1 MKKKKTNPRKLVIS
15 KYDVKKAVEQ
25 ELQERI
31 ERGKLEA
38 LNSLLVAFVGIPLL
52 AANDTFDM
60 GPTRLKRF
68 LRRMLTLYRDWNNG
82 EYTDNDI
89 IEWIN
94 DYLKTDIIKELGV
107 KL

>member
-1 MKKKKTNPRKLVIS
+1 MKKKKTNPRKKVIS

-31 ERGKLEA
+31 ERGKIEA

-68 LRRMLTLYRDWNNG
+68 LRCMLTLYKDWNNG

-94 DYLKTDIIKELGV
+94 DYLKTDIVKELGV
-107 KL
+107 KM

>member
-1 MKKKKTNPRKLVIS
+1 MKKKKTNPRKTVIS

-38 LNSLLVAFVGIPLL
+38 LNSLIIAFMGIPLL

-60 GPTRLKRF
+60 GPVRLNRLKA
-68 LRRMLTLYRDWNNG
+68 RMLSLYKDWNNG
-82 EYTDNDI
+82 DYTDDDI

-94 DYLKTDIIKELGV
+94 DYLNTDIVKELEV
-107 KL
+107 KM

>member
-1 MKKKKTNPRKLVIS
+1 MKKKKTNPRKLIVS
-15 KYDVKKAVEQ
+15 KHDIKKAVEQ

-31 ERGKLEA
+31 ERGKIEA

-68 LRRMLTLYRDWNNG
+68 LVRMLTLYKDWNNG

-94 DYLKTDIIKELGV
+94 DYLKTDIVKELGV
-107 KL
+107 KM